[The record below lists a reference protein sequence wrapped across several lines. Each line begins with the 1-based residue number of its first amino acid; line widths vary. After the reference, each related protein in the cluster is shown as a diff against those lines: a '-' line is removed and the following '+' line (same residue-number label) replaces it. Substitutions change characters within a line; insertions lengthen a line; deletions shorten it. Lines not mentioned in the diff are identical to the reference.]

1 VNLQFDAAWELHQF
15 FSAKGIPY
23 AIVGGIAVGVWGEP
37 RFTQDVDV
45 TVLVPPGEESE
56 VIGEILSHFTPRMA
70 DAKEFALKHRVLL
83 VKSKRGCDVDIS
95 FGLPG
100 YEEEVIRRAVDYEIE
115 EGKRVKVCCA
125 EDLIIH
131 KAISGRPQ
139 DWGDIEGIMIRQGER
154 LDLNYIERWLE
165 EFSQALARKDILDD
179 FRKVVQRAGEFTRE
193 G

>member
-1 VNLQFDAAWELHQF
+1 MNLQFDAAWELHQF

-23 AIVGGIAVGVWGEP
+23 AIIGGIAVGVWGEP

-56 VIGEILSHFTPRMA
+56 MIGEILSHFTPRMT

-83 VKSKRGCDVDIS
+83 VKSKKGCDVDIS

-115 EGKRVKVCCA
+115 EGKRVKVCSA
-125 EDLIIH
+125 EDLII
-131 KAISGRPQ
+131 
-139 DWGDIEGIMIRQGER
+139 QGER

-165 EFSQALARKDILDD
+165 EFSQALARKDILGD
-179 FRKVVQRAGEFTRE
+179 FRKVVQRAGEFAKE